1 MLVDAVELEDSLLV
15 LDELSAD
22 EELSLLDP
30 SPPPEDD
37 FDREPESFL

>member
-15 LDELSAD
+15 LDELSPD

-30 SPPPEDD
+30 SPPVDD